1 VLEDALNGA
10 TKDNQN
16 GGGDDAQK
24 SKNQAI
30 LNHRLAALFA
40 QVKKAHP
47 GICDNGV
54 DELQS
59 LFLLVFIFCRS
70 SLIVVLA
77 ASSPI
82 LARPQSPVSKTADSR
97 DL

>member
-40 QVKKAHP
+40 QKKAHP